1 MDTYVNRNHTVDSNL
16 IRNVGTQNYGAAG
29 IWIFQ
34 SGNNTVSRNLINRG
48 PRNSVGLFG
57 PHYVAMAAVNYSQFR
72 TAAATAANKALG
84 GSDYGL
90 YDIPVWGFDAMFP
103 AMHARNNVRGSSAL
117 SCCQAHPSIFSQT
130 VSNV

>member
-34 SGNNTVSRNLINRG
+34 SGNNTVSRNVINRG

-103 AMHARNNVRGSSAL
+103 AMHARNNVRRSSAL
-117 SCCQAHPSIFSQT
+117 SCCQAHPSILL
-130 VSNV
+130 SNV